1 MICTNA
7 VRLAKINGTLDVK
20 GHLLYGAGSTAQTPN
35 LLTHSGMTKN
45 IFNLPATC
53 CKGQLVFLPADLKSS
68 LLTQS
73 RAFAGKGRVAM
84 SSKQNTHKKWRE
96 VHDLTK
102 TLTVVAKGVQ
112 KCSLKKFPPCSWSDV
127 KISLLCS
134 VFQWWIAF
142 IVVLNP
148 LLHLST
154 AGEHNALVSIWDWV
168 APVPRKRPCC
178 DCDSFRCYVGAAA
191 GFCAPVFMAQAVVE
205 RSRQANDS

>member
-1 MICTNA
+1 MGIVTCLWGFLYSWYHKKNPSSLVDFTVILKINPNKHALLSQTLTTHRRMICTNA

-134 VFQWWIAF
+134 VFQ
-142 IVVLNP
+142 
-148 LLHLST
+148 
-154 AGEHNALVSIWDWV
+154 
-168 APVPRKRPCC
+168 
-178 DCDSFRCYVGAAA
+178 
-191 GFCAPVFMAQAVVE
+191 
-205 RSRQANDS
+205 